1 MRLTTSRSILTT
13 TALGLVTALTAMP
26 AAAQFRN
33 AEAAIKY
40 RQSAMA
46 IQANHMGRL
55 GAMVNGQVPFDA
67 KAAAD
72 NIEIIALLN
81 SRVQFAA
88 FIDGSD
94 KGNTRAKPEIWTEK
108 DKFAAAIA
116 KSQEDVLK
124 LAAAGKTGN
133 LDQIKAAAGAV
144 GESCK
149 GCHDAYQKPA
159 QQ

>member
-1 MRLTTSRSILTT
+1 MPSMKYRP
-13 TALGLVTALTAMP
+13 ALAAMAIGLVTTLTALP

-33 AEAAIKY
+33 ADAAIKY

-46 IQANHMGRL
+46 LQGNHMARVF
-55 GAMVNGQVPFDA
+55 AMANGQVPFDA
-67 KAAAD
+67 KVAAE
-72 NIEIIALLN
+72 NIEIVAMLN
-81 SRVQFAA
+81 RLQFTA

-94 KGNTRAKPEIWTEK
+94 KGNTRAKPEIWSEK
-108 DKFAAAIA
+108 DKFKAAIA

-124 LAAAGKTGN
+124 LAAAGKTGS

-149 GCHDAYQKPA
+149 ACHDTYQKPL
-159 QQ
+159 

>member
-1 MRLTTSRSILTT
+1 MPSMKYRP
-13 TALGLVTALTAMP
+13 ALAAMAIGLVTTLTALP

-33 AEAAIKY
+33 ADAAIKY

-46 IQANHMGRL
+46 LQGNHMARVF
-55 GAMVNGQVPFDA
+55 AMANGQVPFDA
-67 KAAAD
+67 KVAAE
-72 NIEIIALLN
+72 NIEIVAMLN
-81 SRVQFAA
+81 RLQFTA

-94 KGNTRAKPEIWTEK
+94 KGNTRAKPEIWSEK
-108 DKFAAAIA
+108 DKFNAAIA

-124 LAAAGKTGN
+124 LAAAGKTGS

-149 GCHDAYQKPA
+149 ACHDAYQKPL
-159 QQ
+159 